1 MNDPVAFQRAQSAFQ
16 RARSKAFLRAVWAT
30 LQRRPNR
37 LLAYDE
43 VRDKLH
49 VGGPVYK
56 GLEAVPLKQI
66 IGSVDRFGEF
76 DRAFLP
82 AQTHTEERWK
92 NIGRAYYQDVN
103 LPPVKLYKVGDAYF
117 VVDGNH
123 RVSVARELGREFID
137 AEVQECRVVVP
148 VTPDLQPD
156 DLEVIGEAADFLART
171 NLAATHP
178 EANIICTIPGGYHLL
193 LDHIEV
199 HRYLQTQEWSREF
212 SFEEGAS
219 QWYTQV
225 YLPVVK
231 VIHEMDVLSEFPGR
245 TEADLY
251 VWLMDHLYFLRERF
265 GDRVSP
271 YDAARSFA
279 NQFAPNFMKR
289 FWSWL
294 TQTLF
299 RSHKHDSADLLI

>member
-1 MNDPVAFQRAQSAFQ
+1 MSDPIARHRAQSAFR
-16 RARSKAFLRAVWAT
+16 RARGKAFLRTVWST

-43 VRDKLH
+43 VRERLH

-56 GLEAVPLKQI
+56 GVEAVAVDQI
-66 IGSVDRFGEF
+66 IGSVDRFGDF

-82 AQTHTEERWK
+82 SQSFTEERWK
-92 NIGRAYYQDVN
+92 NIGRLHYEDVN

-137 AEVQECRVVVP
+137 AEVQECRVIVP
-148 VTPDLQPD
+148 VTPDIQPQ
-156 DLEVIGEAADFLART
+156 DLEVIGEAADFLEKT
-171 NLAATHP
+171 QLSESKP
-178 EANIICTIPGGYHLL
+178 EAQIVCTIPGGYHLL

-212 SFEEGAS
+212 SFEEGAA
-219 QWYTQV
+219 QWYDQV
-225 YLPVVK
+225 YMPVIQ
-231 VIHEMDVLSEFPGR
+231 VIREMDVLSEFPGH

-251 VWLMDHLYFLRERF
+251 VWLMGHLYFLRERF

-279 NQFAPNFMKR
+279 ENHTPNILKR
-289 FWSWL
+289 FWAWVM
-294 TQTLF
+294 QTIF
-299 RSHKHDSADLLI
+299 RKGTAGQAGLLI